1 MLHAHIVDRSELK
14 QSFGLNLVLAMAF
27 AAAAAYAYEF
37 AKMPNV
43 AHANAWQIAS
53 IIGQMVT
60 LLLTREALR
69 SWKQLRA
76 LPEEIPEQRA
86 PSARARGEAAPR
98 EGRLRPRALLD
109 FLYAK
114 IEAAAAAFNRMA
126 ESEGGETMQTTA
138 KPKEPAFS
146 RIDAERE
153 RLRKAGFTDEEIRQI
168 LIARETGAAQGM
180 SGGGHGVLSG
190 VLSNLAAVMTHARNF
205 LPSLVVDLAR
215 MLNRRVPPIQR
226 MEAAL
231 TLVAK
236 CVVIGMLAYI
246 VSIEFAQLKA
256 LSDKARAEACIER
269 QKNAVNFSTM
279 NELMSGSADRDLNKD
294 CKNL

>member
-37 AKMPNV
+37 AQMPNV
-43 AHANAWQIAS
+43 AHADAWQIAS
-53 IIGQMVT
+53 IIGQMIT

-114 IEAAAAAFNRMA
+114 LDAASAAFNRMA

-138 KPKEPAFS
+138 KTEAPAFS

-153 RLRKAGFTDEEIRQI
+153 RLRKAGFTDEEIKQI
-168 LIARETGAAQGM
+168 LIARESGAAQGM
-180 SGGGHGVLSG
+180 GGGGHGVLSG

-205 LPSLVVDLAR
+205 VPSLVADLAR
-215 MLNRRVPPIQR
+215 MLKSPLAVLGAHRSSLSLGGEMRGDRGAGLCRRSRIHNAESERATRQSRRLPNKHQS
-226 MEAAL
+226 
-231 TLVAK
+231 
-236 CVVIGMLAYI
+236 AY
-246 VSIEFAQLKA
+246 QL
-256 LSDKARAEACIER
+256 DDD
-269 QKNAVNFSTM
+269 
-279 NELMSGSADRDLNKD
+279 G
-294 CKNL
+294 

>member
-37 AKMPNV
+37 AQMPNV

-53 IIGQMVT
+53 IIGQMIT

-109 FLYAK
+109 F
-114 IEAAAAAFNRMA
+114 
-126 ESEGGETMQTTA
+126 Q
-138 KPKEPAFS
+138 
-146 RIDAERE
+146 
-153 RLRKAGFTDEEIRQI
+153 Q
-168 LIARETGAAQGM
+168 
-180 SGGGHGVLSG
+180 
-190 VLSNLAAVMTHARNF
+190 RN
-205 LPSLVVDLAR
+205 ST
-215 MLNRRVPPIQR
+215 RRR
-226 MEAAL
+226 
-231 TLVAK
+231 
-236 CVVIGMLAYI
+236 
-246 VSIEFAQLKA
+246 
-256 LSDKARAEACIER
+256 RR
-269 QKNAVNFSTM
+269 
-279 NELMSGSADRDLNKD
+279 
-294 CKNL
+294 

>member
-37 AKMPNV
+37 AQMPNV

-53 IIGQMVT
+53 IIGQMIT

-109 FLYAK
+109 FLQAK
-114 IEAAAAAFNRMA
+114 LDAAAAAFNRMA
-126 ESEGGETMQTTA
+126 ESEGVETMQTTA
-138 KPKEPAFS
+138 KTEAPAFS

-153 RLRKAGFTDEEIRQI
+153 RLRKAGFTDEEIKQI

-180 SGGGHGVLSG
+180 GGGGHGVLSG

-205 LPSLVVDLAR
+205 VPSLVADLAR
-215 MLNRRVPPIQR
+215 MLNRRLPFSARI
-226 MEAAL
+226 EAL
-231 TLVAK
+231 FLLVAK
-236 CVVIGMLAYI
+236 CAVIGVLAY
-246 VSIEFAQLKA
+246 VVELEFVTLKA
-256 LSDKARAEACIER
+256 NTQRAKAEACETTHESAHR
-269 QKNAVNFSTM
+269 LVAVEWNLLNAST
-279 NELMSGSADRDLNKD
+279 NKKID
-294 CKNL
+294 EVCK